1 MTQEL
6 RPVPTENHNLV
17 PQFAWVKLLGF
28 GVGALV
34 LVGVLSLYL
43 QPAFFGDSGNA
54 GLGLFLKSGLWGK
67 CPL

>member
-1 MTQEL
+1 MTKEL

-28 GVGALV
+28 GVGAIV

-43 QPAFFGDSGNA
+43 QPAFLVTLATQVWACF
-54 GLGLFLKSGLWGK
+54 
-67 CPL
+67 

>member
-43 QPAFFGDSGNA
+43 QPAFLVTLATQVWACF
-54 GLGLFLKSGLWGK
+54 
-67 CPL
+67 

>member
-1 MTQEL
+1 MTEKL

-43 QPAFFGDSGNA
+43 QPAFLVTLATQVWACF
-54 GLGLFLKSGLWGK
+54 
-67 CPL
+67 